1 MKIALLGY
9 GRMGKTIERIAVE
22 RGHQIVLKV
31 DVDNRKDSTDAQL
44 KEADVAI
51 DFSAP
56 SVAVENYKWC
66 FDNGVTVVSG
76 TTGWLDR
83 WPEVVEYCKSK
94 NCGFF
99 YASNFS
105 VGVNLFFQL
114 NTYLAQ
120 LMSGFND
127 YKVYIEETHHI
138 HKLDA
143 PSGTAITLAQGILDH
158 HPAYKSWELVHE
170 VPLPEDVIPVTA
182 KREGEVPGVHVV
194 TYKSGAD
201 QIEICHS
208 AFSREGF
215 AHGAVLA
222 AEFMLGKKGILGMKD
237 LLKTGKEND
246 KLSL

>member
-9 GRMGKTIERIAVE
+9 GRMGKTIERIAVD

-31 DVDNRKDSTDAQL
+31 DVGNRHKVTDEQL
-44 KEADVAI
+44 REAEVAI

-66 FDNGVTVVSG
+66 FNNGITVVSG
-76 TTGWLDR
+76 TTGWLEH
-83 WPEVVEYCKSK
+83 WQEVIEYCEKK
-94 NCGFF
+94 EGGFF

-114 NTYLAQ
+114 NAYLAR
-120 LMSGFND
+120 LMGGFND

-143 PSGTAITLAQGILDH
+143 PSGTAITLAQGILDY
-158 HPAYKSWELVHE
+158 HPAYKSWELAHE
-170 VPLPEDVIPVTA
+170 IPLSEDVIPVTA
-182 KREGEVPGVHVV
+182 KREGEVPGIHTVL
-194 TYKSGAD
+194 YKSEVD
-201 QIEICHS
+201 QIQICHS

-215 AHGAVLA
+215 AYGAVLA
-222 AEFMLGKKGILGMKD
+222 AEFMQGKKGILGMKD
-237 LLKTGKEND
+237 MLKI
-246 KLSL
+246 